1 MERVLKMLVWC
12 DVKGEGGGGGD
23 VKRGWREGWLCE
35 GCDEKGGR
43 CREGGDEG
51 DKKGVKMKA
60 V

>member
-1 MERVLKMLVWC
+1 M
-12 DVKGEGGGGGD
+12 
-23 VKRGWREGWLCE
+23 KRGWREGWLCE

-60 V
+60 E